1 MRRVQDRA
9 KKSFSMILR
18 VEIILS
24 VMFYQRKKIIFC
36 EKAFELTENNTLITF
51 FVIETIKIGIVKVLK
66 NIFSEK
72 VSNDL

>member
-9 KKSFSMILR
+9 IKSFSMILR

-51 FVIETIKIGIVKVLK
+51 L
-66 NIFSEK
+66 
-72 VSNDL
+72 